1 PTHSTSLR
9 ACLRLVSGVVRGL
22 AYLQSEFGF
31 THGDIKPSNLMVD
44 KNMTC
49 FKICD
54 FGLGG
59 SELP

>member
-1 PTHSTSLR
+1 
-9 ACLRLVSGVVRGL
+9 RLLSGVVRGL
-22 AYLQSEFGF
+22 AYLQSELGF

-59 SELP
+59 SEFPYCRL